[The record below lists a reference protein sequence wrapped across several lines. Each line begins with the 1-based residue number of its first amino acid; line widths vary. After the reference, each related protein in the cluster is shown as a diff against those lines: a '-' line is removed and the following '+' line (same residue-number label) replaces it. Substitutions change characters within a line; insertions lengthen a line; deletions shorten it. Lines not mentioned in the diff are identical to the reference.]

1 MKKSVM
7 KRVFSI
13 FLAMLLTMTLAPVT
27 ASAEERE
34 DDLMAFSSAFLD
46 MLDSCYGLE
55 GPEPEVSLAGT
66 ENEEYQTA
74 RLIVK
79 AAGDIDRL
87 DAVAEVSGYDDLHVL
102 QYADAA
108 SAREAARIYAAMPGV
123 EYVEADR
130 LYTVDDPAPGEWAEA
145 SESTEPASE
154 GFRSWGYG
162 PDYMNM
168 SAYHNWLLSKKGS
181 VSRLSNVVV
190 AVVDSGVMKEHEFLR
205 EHLVNEGYD
214 FIGNDDEPD
223 DENGHGTH
231 VSGTVVDGTLD
242 NVKVLP
248 VRVLNE
254 KGQGTTM
261 QIVLGIRYAIE
272 KNVDVINMSLGGAGE
287 RYSEQE
293 AVNEAVKAGITVVV
307 SAGNDNSDAAGYS
320 PAHFDNVIT
329 VAAAGQDWDGDG
341 FSVVRA
347 DFSNFGECV
356 DITAPG
362 VSIESSVP
370 YDPADEYA
378 WSYEAWNGTS
388 MASPHIAAAAA
399 MLLSAHPEY
408 TPEQVRMKLVQAATI
423 PVRQCY
429 DWYYDE
435 LDGIDVPNM
444 PDMAM
449 LTDDPAGQKELS
461 ISRTEAHVCPGQ
473 TFRLEAM
480 ATPAA
485 SVSWRSSDSSVAS
498 VASDG
503 TVTCHKEGTAMVTVT
518 ANGARRTC
526 AVTVAPLEITLSE
539 TRILPVGGNDYL
551 AVETNCDP
559 APELTWTCDS
569 PNVSIKKYMKEYPES
584 GWEPGLSDDRSSVG
598 IYVVGEHA
606 GEAVVTAGFGGD
618 TAQCRVTVEALGG
631 WTAPVGGKYLMKTEK
646 DLRELAYAIEYEV
659 FPGYFAGKTVSLE
672 NDIALSNEEW
682 DPISDFSG
690 TFEGNGHTIS
700 NMCMHDAVGSR
711 DGFFST
717 VNTDGEV
724 RYLKVEG
731 TVATSETEDRQY
743 MGGIAGYNEGTIFN
757 CEFSGSVTAEN
768 REGVGGIT
776 GYNSG
781 VVEQCANHGT
791 VTGGT
796 DVGGIVGYNEGS
808 AMECVNSGDVTG
820 VSYVGGISG
829 YHEGI
834 TLEDCWNEG
843 TITGTETETGGICG
857 YMFGGRS
864 EIDTCLNFGDVT
876 GGGYHTGGI
885 VGCATVDEYNW
896 RNYVYVKNCLNGGFV
911 SGADATGGI
920 CGKTEA
926 EVLNCVNMGTV
937 SGNDGVGGLYG
948 YGGYSVMNCVN
959 YGAVIRSGTQRD
971 EWPSMRNCADFWESV
986 YYYGI
991 GNQIPIKADGKTLS
1005 KSVTVGSLY
1014 TGNEVLSV
1022 MNYYVCNEYVR
1033 DRTNDSEP
1041 LYPLCFWKEY
1051 DSVFL
1056 TAAGVVLERDG
1067 RCKIC
1072 QTVYAVD
1079 RYALEE
1085 LRAVAAGYDANGKMS
1100 TVVRGAPEQL
1110 DMYGAPELG
1119 YMLRLQMDAVPAETR
1134 VFVLDAA
1141 TGVPQSE
1148 VVRVR

>member
-7 KRVFSI
+7 KRIFSI

-34 DDLMAFSSAFLD
+34 EDLMAFSSAFSD

-66 ENEEYQTA
+66 EDEEYQTA

-87 DAVAEVSGYDDLHVL
+87 DAVAEVSGYEDLHVL

-108 SAREAARIYAAMPGV
+108 SAREAARTYAAMPGV

-130 LYTVDDPAPGEWAEA
+130 LYTVDDPVPGEWAEA

-181 VSRLSNVVV
+181 VSRLPDIVV

-214 FIGNDDEPD
+214 FIGNDGDPE

-254 KGQGTTM
+254 RGHGTTM

-307 SAGNDNSDAAGYS
+307 GAGNDNSDAAGYS

-559 APELTWTCDS
+559 APELTWTCGS

-584 GWEPGLSDDRSSVG
+584 GWEPGPSDDRSSVG

-659 FPGYFAGKTVSLE
+659 FPSNLAGKTVSLE
-672 NDIALSNEEW
+672 NDIALSDEEW
-682 DPISDFSG
+682 EPILYFSG

-700 NMCMHDAVGSR
+700 NMCMPDAVGSR

-724 RYLKVEG
+724 RNLKVEG

-781 VVEQCANHGT
+781 VVERCVNHGT

-796 DVGGIVGYNEGS
+796 NVGGTVGDNEHSVMG
-808 AMECVNSGDVTG
+808 CVNFGDTAG

-829 YHEGI
+829 YHGGAP
-834 TLEDCWNEG
+834 LENCWNEG
-843 TITGTETETGGICG
+843 TITGTDSGTGGICG
-857 YMFGGRS
+857 YMSGCKVA
-864 EIDTCLNFGDVT
+864 DCQNFGDVY
-876 GGGYHTGGI
+876 GGWSYTGGI
-885 VGCATVDEYNW
+885 VGDSDDYWGEGHI
-896 RNYVYVKNCLNGGFV
+896 KNCLNTGFV
-911 SGADATGGI
+911 CGSDYTGGI
-920 CGKTEA
+920 SGEGGN
-926 EVLNCVNMGTV
+926 VYNCVNIGTV
-937 SGNDGVGGLYG
+937 SGYDYVGSLYG
-948 YGGYSVMNCVN
+948 YWGYSVNCVN
-959 YGAVIRSGTQRD
+959 YGTVISGGTEKD
-971 EWPSMRNCADFWESV
+971 EWSTPRNCADFGESV
-986 YYYGI
+986 YYDGE
-991 GNQIPIKADGKTLS
+991 GDQISIRADGKTLS

-1014 TGNEVLSV
+1014 TGNEVLPV

-1033 DRTNDSEP
+1033 NRTDYEEP
-1041 LYPLCFWKEY
+1041 LYPLCFWEE
-1051 DSVFL
+1051 DGSL
-1056 TAAGVVLERDG
+1056 WWTAAGVVLERDG
-1067 RCKIC
+1067 RFQVC
-1072 QTVYAVD
+1072 QTVYAVN

-1110 DMYGAPELG
+1110 DVYGAPELG
-1119 YMLRLQMDAVPAETR
+1119 YMLRLQMDTVPAETR